1 MADKI
6 TPAVTMMCDFVLSSK
21 TGSSF
26 GGYLDYMNRPEA
38 FEAPEPISGQPMD
51 PLYSGYM
58 DYMRNDDKSD
68 GLFTGA
74 MDHLSE
80 PEVSM
85 IKDRFNDSQ
94 KKGCPLYRGI
104 ISFDN
109 SFLKDLG
116 LFTSGSPDQY
126 KVKEVARS
134 AISTLIKKS
143 HLDPEHV
150 IWTGAIHTNTDNVH
164 VHFSVIE
171 DRKEVRRKDMLP
183 IDAID
188 AAKSV
193 VVNKLL
199 GSEES
204 ILRTKLLREYL
215 LPGVREISSEH
226 RDVLIE
232 LMKKLP
238 TNEAWVY
245 GRKSFEPYRLA
256 VDQAVNTIISSNPTL
271 KAHFDTFVERLN
283 AYENQVRRFYGDG
296 ERRLWESTKDN
307 RLQDFYLRAGNILLK
322 EIQVAPTSHERT
334 WTPLMDEEMLRFSL
348 LSAVI
353 DESVSKGADI
363 VPILESG
370 VTDQM
375 MKDSSWLLELDPQ
388 DVTTH
393 ILYPGCDDQKILL
406 RFLGL
411 IQSEPDNI
419 GKSENTIRKSVI
431 TSINKAM
438 KEPLESNPES
448 RTNQVSANPSV
459 RSSFHKAAGSPL
471 PHNQFSLDQSC
482 ASALRRINRQYEA
495 RLKEL
500 EREYERSQDGRG
512 IS

>member
-1 MADKI
+1 
-6 TPAVTMMCDFVLSSK
+6 
-21 TGSSF
+21 
-26 GGYLDYMNRPEA
+26 
-38 FEAPEPISGQPMD
+38 
-51 PLYSGYM
+51 
-58 DYMRNDDKSD
+58 
-68 GLFTGA
+68 
-74 MDHLSE
+74 
-80 PEVSM
+80 
-85 IKDRFNDSQ
+85 
-94 KKGCPLYRGI
+94 
-104 ISFDN
+104 
-109 SFLKDLG
+109 
-116 LFTSGSPDQY
+116 
-126 KVKEVARS
+126 
-134 AISTLIKKS
+134 
-143 HLDPEHV
+143 
-150 IWTGAIHTNTDNVH
+150 
-164 VHFSVIE
+164 
-171 DRKEVRRKDMLP
+171 
-183 IDAID
+183 
-188 AAKSV
+188 
-193 VVNKLL
+193 
-199 GSEES
+199 
-204 ILRTKLLREYL
+204 
-215 LPGVREISSEH
+215 
-226 RDVLIE
+226 
-232 LMKKLP
+232 
-238 TNEAWVY
+238 
-245 GRKSFEPYRLA
+245 

-322 EIQVAPTSHERT
+322 EIQVAPTSHERM
-334 WTPLMDEEMLRFSL
+334 WTPLMDEEMLRFNL

-363 VPILESG
+363 VPILENG

-393 ILYPGCDDQKILL
+393 ILYPGCDDQKILS

-500 EREYERSQDGRG
+500 EREYE
-512 IS
+512 